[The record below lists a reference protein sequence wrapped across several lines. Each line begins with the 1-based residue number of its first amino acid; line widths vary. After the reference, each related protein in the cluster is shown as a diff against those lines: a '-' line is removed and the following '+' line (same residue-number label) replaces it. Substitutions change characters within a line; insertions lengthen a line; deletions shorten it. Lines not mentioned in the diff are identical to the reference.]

1 MQTSENFE
9 AKNELLLTEIDQYH
23 AVVKDFSHQST
34 SIKKLS
40 ITIYVSFLTLYY
52 TVGFG
57 DMPSMVF
64 FIIGLAIPIFCYIYE
79 IYIDNI
85 RQKTRVK
92 MNDKIV
98 EYESYNSI
106 VSERKRIILLVK
118 IFFIKFP
125 TKRCGSCC
133 LCQCSK
139 KCDNADF
146 LYVNVFHGMYL
157 IYLIE
162 VIITIVA
169 GVL

>member
-1 MQTSENFE
+1 MQTSDINK
-9 AKNELLLTEIDQYH
+9 AKNELLLTEINQYH

-57 DMPSMVF
+57 KMPSIVF
-64 FIIGLAIPIFCYIYE
+64 FIIGLSIPSFCYIYE

-85 RQKTRVK
+85 RQKTRAK

-98 EYESYNSI
+98 EYEAYNNI
-106 VSERKRIILLVK
+106 ASERKKSILLLKFFLIK
-118 IFFIKFP
+118 IPIKQ
-125 TKRCGSCC
+125 CGSCC
-133 LCQCSK
+133 LCQPCK
-139 KCDNADF
+139 KCENADF
-146 LYVNVFHGMYL
+146 LFVNVFHGMYI

-162 VIITIVA
+162 ALITIVS